1 MSYCA
6 KGLCKL
12 SSDNNTCWHSYIL
25 ICTRNYNHIALE
37 QKYRIN
43 CELND
48 LQDGPHANPLLPAA
62 LIYSATG
69 RSRIA

>member
-43 CELND
+43 RELND
-48 LQDGPHANPLLPAA
+48 L
-62 LIYSATG
+62 
-69 RSRIA
+69 